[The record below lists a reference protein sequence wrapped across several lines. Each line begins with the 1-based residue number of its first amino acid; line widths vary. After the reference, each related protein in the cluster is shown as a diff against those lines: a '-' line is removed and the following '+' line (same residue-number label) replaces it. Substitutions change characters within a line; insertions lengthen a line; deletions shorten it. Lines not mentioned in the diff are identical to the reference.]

1 MTSSDL
7 HEALGIINHFAQTFW
22 IIPYLSETPSGLP
35 HPHPGFSRT
44 VSGSL
49 FSPFPAWQNL
59 FVKEVLPSTDTAIY
73 LSSYLFVSLPNFLT
87 PLHPS
92 SCFFI
97 LQPTIHPST
106 LPLICSIHIST
117 YLPKHPPTRLL
128 IHLTIHPSIPYP
140 LIHLSI
146 QQPILPSTDSLTD
159 VYFSTH
165 PSVPHLPS
173 PPRHPPSISL
183 PTHPL
188 IYLYPHTHPPILA
201 HLPTHHP

>member
-73 LSSYLFVSLPNFLT
+73 LSSYLFVSLSAQLSNSSSSILLLF
-87 PLHPS
+87 HP
-92 SCFFI
+92 
-97 LQPTIHPST
+97 PTNYPSIYPPT
-106 LPLICSIHIST
+106 HLFHTYIHIST
-117 YLPKHPPTRLL
+117 QTSTYPPT
-128 IHLTIHPSIPYP
+128 HTFNHSSIHP
-140 LIHLSI
+140 
-146 QQPILPSTDSLTD
+146 
-159 VYFSTH
+159 
-165 PSVPHLPS
+165 
-173 PPRHPPSISL
+173 L
-183 PTHPL
+183 PTHPFIHPAAHPS
-188 IYLYPHTHPPILA
+188 IY
-201 HLPTHHP
+201 

>member
-1 MTSSDL
+1 MPRPFGLFLTSQKPL
-7 HEALGIINHFAQTFW
+7 QGCL
-22 IIPYLSETPSGLP
+22 TPTQGS
-35 HPHPGFSRT
+35 PGQSRA
-44 VSGSL
+44 L
-49 FSPFPAWQNL
+49 FSLL
-59 FVKEVLPSTDTAIY
+59 FLLGKICLLKKFLPPQIQLFICLAIC
-73 LSSYLFVSLPNFLT
+73 LSLCLPNFLT

-106 LPLICSIHIST
+106 LPLIYSIHIST
-117 YLPKHPPTRLL
+117 YLPKHPPTHLL